1 MILPEGYRKEITF
14 TNAVNVRTSASEYFC
29 VYRMRLDRYFQFNL
43 YDKNNVCIGVVDVE
57 KAKYMDVF
65 IPCTL
70 WIKAKTR
77 IAEGGK
83 LNMDKLIELE
93 TEINIKKYDRI
104 IEMIDDCIGD
114 ESKINLLCCCYEK
127 FISANKA
134 NKEFKYKVI
143 NEFGQIA
150 VICNLGLEEFK
161 VQTDVEFCK
170 KLQEDLNSYAE
181 CGGDLGLVIDS
192 FNELTANK

>member
-83 LNMDKLIELE
+83 LTDHFYGLIKEVDMDKYQKI
-93 TEINIKKYDRI
+93 IKVIDNC
-104 IEMIDDCIGD
+104 IDDY
-114 ESKINLLCCCYEK
+114 SSINLLCCCYEK
-127 FISANKA
+127 FASANKA
-134 NKEFKYKVI
+134 DKEFKYKTV
-143 NEFGQIA
+143 NEFGKIA